1 MAREHDHLCHRR
13 SLHKIQICSHEG
25 FGEETRMKDDC
36 QCTASLNEKDSRA
49 ELWKYVLGTDKLEIP
64 LRHPLY
70 ITNPNFPGKLFL
82 EGDARKL
89 SADQKARLVER
100 MAQKFNIGKEE
111 VEQSLEAKDAIV
123 PILSDGCINSI
134 CSLHFMAML

>member
-1 MAREHDHLCHRR
+1 MN
-13 SLHKIQICSHEG
+13 EG
-25 FGEETRMKDDC
+25 C

-70 ITNPNFPGKLFL
+70 ITNPNFPDKLFL
-82 EGDARKL
+82 EGDATKL
-89 SADQKARLVER
+89 SVDQKARLVER

-123 PILSDGCINSI
+123 PILSDGCITSI
-134 CSLHFMAML
+134 CSLHFRAML